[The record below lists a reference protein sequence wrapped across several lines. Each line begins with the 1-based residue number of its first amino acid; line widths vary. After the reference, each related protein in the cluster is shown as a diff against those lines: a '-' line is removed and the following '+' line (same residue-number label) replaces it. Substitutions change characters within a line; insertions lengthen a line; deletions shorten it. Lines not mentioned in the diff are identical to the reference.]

1 MILMAVG
8 GNEKMRQF
16 LQKYDLMDGG
26 SDDIVSRHR
35 SRAAEHYRVLL
46 RAKCEGIP
54 FDVQEM
60 TYDFARE
67 IIPDSELKVNER
79 DIPYELQENYDPFAY
94 PGVNDLTEA
103 MTQAQD
109 YFSQAATIAYEK
121 SNQINLSE
129 NLKGA
134 QDYLYDSATGI
145 QSKVYENA
153 EYIKE
158 NAS

>member
-1 MILMAVG
+1 MG
-8 GNEKMRQF
+8 R
-16 LQKYDLMDGG
+16 Y
-26 SDDIVSRHR
+26 R

-60 TYDFARE
+60 TFDFARE
-67 IIPDSELKVNER
+67 LIPESELKVNER
-79 DIPYELQENYDPFAY
+79 DIPYELQDNYDPFAY
-94 PGVNDLTEA
+94 PSVELSQA

-109 YFSQAATIAYEK
+109 LFSSAASLAYEK
-121 SNQINLSE
+121 SSEINLSE
-129 NLKGA
+129 KVKGA
-134 QDYLYDSATGI
+134 QDYLYDSAQGI